1 MLLFYYFKRL
11 FVEADKF
18 RSDRICSWKFNKPF
32 GITNTP
38 ARESMMIFNKVRRI
52 FYLCSNFF
60 PIKFFVY
67 SFSASLWP
75 WSMPCFVLSTFSL
88 HNIGSGLSEK
98 SLQCGVNP
106 RNGISKTL
114 GWSALELL
122 HLFPD
127 LDSFDFIAFAD
138 FLSLE
143 ESVLFTCSVFDN
155 L

>member
-1 MLLFYYFKRL
+1 MLFFFYHFKRIL
-11 FVEADKF
+11 VEVADKL
-18 RSDRICSWKFNKPF
+18 RSHRICSWKFNKSF
-32 GITNTP
+32 GITDIP
-38 ARESMMIFNKVRRI
+38 ASESMMKVWK
-52 FYLCSNFF
+52 YDVHVS
-60 PIKFFVY
+60 IKIFVY

-75 WSMPCFVLSTFSL
+75 WSMPCFVVSTFSL
-88 HNIGSGLSEK
+88 HNIGPGLSEK

-106 RNGISKTL
+106 RNGVSKTL

-143 ESVLFTCSVFDN
+143 GFVLFTCSVFAN